1 MPPRTVPPWLS
12 LEKTNELICVFRRH
26 WEEGVCLP
34 DRTNVTL
41 HVHAPSARHQRQI
54 PCRCDA
60 EHPSLGWQILFEDC
74 SGRVGRCLQLVRSG
88 GIRGR
93 TRNLQA
99 LPVVPRPSAHRP
111 GLDRPPFPR
120 SGVADCGFDEG
131 PCLSEQRTNTVI
143 RDPDVRYEKRW
154 PRYMDNVRQHGLRSI
169 FAVPVELHDTASA
182 AMNFYTVEP
191 GEFVED
197 DAVSAQRYADV
208 ASTVLGIAVP
218 IPSLAETAGQR
229 WNRGP
234 QSTWLRASS

>member
-1 MPPRTVPPWLS
+1 MNSSVYSADTGRRVCASLTGQTLRSTSMRHPPAISGRSPAV
-12 LEKTNELICVFRRH
+12 
-26 WEEGVCLP
+26 
-34 DRTNVTL
+34 VTL
-41 HVHAPSARHQRQI
+41 STRVWAGKSCSRIVREELGVACNWCAAGASGVELEI
-54 PCRCDA
+54 CRLSQWCQDPQHIA
-60 EHPSLGWQILFEDC
+60 QDSTGPL
-74 SGRVGRCLQLVRSG
+74 
-88 GIRGR
+88 
-93 TRNLQA
+93 
-99 LPVVPRPSAHRP
+99 
-111 GLDRPPFPR
+111 FPR

-218 IPSLAETAGQR
+218 IPSLAETAEQR